1 MQQMIRE
8 FENVLSRYSD
18 NQINGINAAMEFI
31 VKKYSKSEIDLLYP
45 YISKL
50 LGIAE
55 WIVRGDIAQRYNQIE
70 I

>member
-18 NQINGINAAMEFI
+18 DQKIGVNAAIEFI
-31 VKKYSKSEIDLLYP
+31 VKKYSKSETEFLCP
-45 YISKL
+45 YISKRL
-50 LGIAE
+50 RIAE

>member
-1 MQQMIRE
+1 MEQMIRE

-18 NQINGINAAMEFI
+18 DQINGINAAMEFI
-31 VKKYSKSEIDLLYP
+31 VKKYSKTETNLLCP
-45 YISKL
+45 YISKR